1 MRINAIAGDTVPGIV
16 AASTEIIPD
25 LNPYLQA
32 VILII
37 SGITALIRL
46 FNVNKKP
53 NQTP

>member
-1 MRINAIAGDTVPGIV
+1 MRIPVILADATPGIV
-16 AASTEIIPD
+16 AASTEIIPN
-25 LNPYLQA
+25 LNPYIQA

-53 NQTP
+53 PTP